1 MKIWGPY
8 SFTGLTLG
16 AAVALCDQLHKAWM
30 VSIFDGME
38 RPKITVTSFFDIILI
53 WNRGISYGLFR
64 QDSDIGRW
72 LLVGLAWL
80 LRWLWPFGSRG
91 SNLRYR
97 RLSVGLIIGGA
108 IGNAIDRLHYG
119 AVADFFSF
127 HAGGFNW
134 YVFNLAD
141 VAIVGGVAGKFLYN
155 SLKSSHKSA
164 GKQA

>member
-8 SFTGLTLG
+8 SFTGIALG

-38 RPKITVTSFFDIILI
+38 RPKITVTSFFDIILV

-64 QDSDIGRW
+64 QESDIGRW
-72 LLVGLAWL
+72 LLVGFSFFAVLALGLWL
-80 LRWLWPFGSRG
+80 ARLETRIAA
-91 SNLRYR
+91 
-97 RLSVGLIIGGA
+97 LSVGLIIGGA

-141 VAIVGGVAGKFLYN
+141 VAIVGGVVGLLYD

>member
-8 SFTGLTLG
+8 SFTGIALG

-38 RPKITVTSFFDIILI
+38 RPKITVTTFFDIILI

-64 QDSDIGRW
+64 QDSDMGRW
-72 LLVGLAWL
+72 LLVGFSFFAALALVLWL
-80 LRWLWPFGSRG
+80 ARLESRIAA
-91 SNLRYR
+91 
-97 RLSVGLIIGGA
+97 LSVGLIIGGA
-108 IGNAIDRLHYG
+108 IGNAIDRMHYG

-127 HAGGFNW
+127 HALGFNW

-141 VAIVGGVAGKFLYN
+141 VAIVGGVAGLLYE

-164 GKQA
+164 GKQD